1 MEVTAR
7 KWRPQVFEDFVGQE
21 HVILSLKNAIKKKK
35 IGHAY
40 LLSGP
45 RGTGKTS
52 TARVFAKALNCLEG
66 GPIETPCGKC
76 KNCVEITQGNSVD
89 VIELDGASNR
99 GIDEIRSLRDNI
111 QFLPS
116 HSNYKI
122 YIIDEVHMLTDA
134 AFNALLKTL
143 EEPPSHVIFLL
154 ATTDPH
160 KVKITIRSRCQHF
173 RLKRIS
179 NLQIAEQLEK
189 ILKESGIAYEKDAVT
204 LIARA
209 ADGSMRDSQSLL
221 DQCVIYSENNL
232 TVDKVKEIIGSV
244 SSDEYCSLT
253 DIFIAEDTQKLSEF
267 IARLYSEGEDISFFV
282 EGMAIH
288 MRNILLAKSGIA
300 NFEGLEESYFEKLK
314 SYGTHFSNF
323 QIHRLMDLFL
333 NLHKEL
339 KTTEKER
346 FVLENVFYQALD
358 YKNFIHLSALLKKI
372 TELEKNLSEG
382 SSYQIIQE
390 PREEKKKAETLSQPI
405 KKESKEEKITPSS
418 DFMKEEKQPEPSVK
432 KVPETPDEIWKSLK
446 ARISEKSPKLA
457 AALNNVRSFEYRD
470 QNIFLEFLSSF
481 EEGFIKNDSQLILKM
496 KDFFAKFNISV
507 KEIKTFVKD
516 AGIGAIKDPVEFI
529 KEKFKGVEI

>member
-1 MEVTAR
+1 
-7 KWRPQVFEDFVGQE
+7 
-21 HVILSLKNAIKKKK
+21 
-35 IGHAY
+35 
-40 LLSGP
+40 
-45 RGTGKTS
+45 
-52 TARVFAKALNCLEG
+52 
-66 GPIETPCGKC
+66 
-76 KNCVEITQGNSVD
+76 
-89 VIELDGASNR
+89 
-99 GIDEIRSLRDNI
+99 
-111 QFLPS
+111 
-116 HSNYKI
+116 
-122 YIIDEVHMLTDA
+122 
-134 AFNALLKTL
+134 
-143 EEPPSHVIFLL
+143 
-154 ATTDPH
+154 
-160 KVKITIRSRCQHF
+160 
-173 RLKRIS
+173 
-179 NLQIAEQLEK
+179 
-189 ILKESGIAYEKDAVT
+189 
-204 LIARA
+204 
-209 ADGSMRDSQSLL
+209 
-221 DQCVIYSENNL
+221 
-232 TVDKVKEIIGSV
+232 
-244 SSDEYCSLT
+244 
-253 DIFIAEDTQKLSEF
+253 
-267 IARLYSEGEDISFFV
+267 
-282 EGMAIH
+282 
-288 MRNILLAKSGIA
+288 
-300 NFEGLEESYFEKLK
+300 
-314 SYGTHFSNF
+314 
-323 QIHRLMDLFL
+323 MDLFL